1 MPRSGRGGKVAGAP
15 GKAYANRSDLNA
27 SKSLPVETAK
37 GQTYGKAAEQQ
48 AAQRAIPLQAQ
59 PVAAPGPQSVPGG
72 TATPPFQQPIAPA
85 APIQVPDITQPGSG
99 IDAMREHLGKSM
111 MGPGNGMGGF
121 TGAPVSQDPEHL
133 RLLNL
138 VQQMANG
145 PYSSSGIRDLA
156 DFMQHMVK

>member
-1 MPRSGRGGKVAGAP
+1 MPRNGRGGKVAGAP
-15 GKAYANRSDLNA
+15 GKAYSNRSDLNG
-27 SKSLPVETAK
+27 SKSLPVETAT
-37 GQTYGKAAEQQ
+37 GQTYGKAAEQR

-59 PVAAPGPQSVPGG
+59 PTPQAVPGG
-72 TATPPFQQPIAPA
+72 TATPPFQQPTAPA
-85 APIQVPDITQPGSG
+85 APIQVPDITAPGSG
-99 IDAMREHLGKSM
+99 IDAMREHLGSSM
-111 MGPGNGMGGF
+111 TGPDRGMGGF

-138 VQQMANG
+138 AQQMANG